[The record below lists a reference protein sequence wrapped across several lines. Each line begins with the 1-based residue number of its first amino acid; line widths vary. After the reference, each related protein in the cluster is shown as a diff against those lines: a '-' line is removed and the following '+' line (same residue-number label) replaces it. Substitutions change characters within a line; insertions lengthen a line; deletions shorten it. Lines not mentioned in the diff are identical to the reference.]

1 LAGSK
6 TFFNSFFDDKNID
19 FSKKSGYFF
28 EGQRLFLPPK
38 KKIIFETGYWFDRI
52 LKEMKS
58 RDVSLIFGRSQQEG
72 LLWFQFLSIQKKYW
86 LDGFSEQPPVSEIC
100 YRRPS
105 TVFCG
110 AQDRPKNYF
119 FG

>member
-6 TFFNSFFDDKNID
+6 TFFNSFFDGKNID

-38 KKIIFETGYWFDRI
+38 KKIIIFETGYWFDRI

-58 RDVSLIFGRSQQEG
+58 RDVSLNFGGS
-72 LLWFQFLSIQKKYW
+72 FTVVSVPFHQKKYW
-86 LDGFSEQPPVSEIC
+86 LE
-100 YRRPS
+100 
-105 TVFCG
+105 T
-110 AQDRPKNYF
+110 
-119 FG
+119 